1 MDDEKLERVLIR
13 NGFDWSQ
20 NGFEIIGEAQS
31 GQEALEF
38 VQYRKP
44 DIVLTDISMPEM
56 DGLEAT
62 RQIRALT
69 RKDAKIIPI
78 IAMTADAFEENIR
91 EAKDAGMNAYIT
103 KPVEPGKMFETLQRY
118 IKK

>member
-1 MDDEKLERVLIR
+1 MPTHSRSMLLKDKGMLVDIAENGIAGLKKYIDSPKDYYDIILMDIR
-13 NGFDWSQ
+13 
-20 NGFEIIGEAQS
+20 
-31 GQEALEF
+31 
-38 VQYRKP
+38 
-44 DIVLTDISMPEM
+44 MPEM